1 MRLPA
6 IAGVLLLLSAAR
18 LRAQQSSESKPPQPP
33 EIMPRRPECAI
44 LLPERDERHDVA
56 RLIRADEF
64 LKCERDGFP
73 KAMAPPWKETEE
85 GEKKLG
91 DACEYFAAQSVKEY
105 PSAGQPNLKLA
116 ADRCRI
122 NVMQIILM
130 KTVEGPGQ

>member
-1 MRLPA
+1 MRLA
-6 IAGVLLLLSAAR
+6 AAGILLLLAASQ
-18 LRAQQSSESKPPQPP
+18 LHPQQSSESKPPKPP
-33 EIMPRRPECAI
+33 EIVPRRPECGI

-105 PSAGQPNLKLA
+105 ASVGQASLKLA

-122 NVMQIILM
+122 NVMQIILGKM
-130 KTVEGPGQ
+130 VEGIPQK